1 MRYNFPIS
9 FMNQKTHIPPTVFIG
24 HLMKSFV
31 LKLTQNPDYYP
42 TKHLTKT
49 KRKHHHNENLL

>member
-1 MRYNFPIS
+1 MNLKTRTSPAIFIS
-9 FMNQKTHIPPTVFIG
+9 
-24 HLMKSFV
+24 HLMKLFV

-49 KRKHHHNENLL
+49 KRKYRHNESLL

>member
-1 MRYNFPIS
+1 
-9 FMNQKTHIPPTVFIG
+9 MNQKTHIQPVIFVG

-49 KRKHHHNENLL
+49 KRKYRHNENML